1 MYCSLRVGFFF
12 SSRRRHT
19 RWTGDW
25 SSDVCSSDLHLDDS
39 RPHIT
44 DLFESYLAS
53 DEVRRADALY
63 ILGDLVEA
71 WIGDDDDAE
80 LPARIARATR
90 AVRESGVPVYFMP
103 GNRDFLLGPDYAE
116 RAGLTLLEDGVV
128 HDLYGRP
135 TLLMHGDTLCT
146 DDVAYQAVRRQ
157 VRTPEWKANILAMPL
172 EARRAFAAKARADSK
187 AHTGST
193 MESIMDV
200 NAEAVAAALRGAG
213 VTRLIHGHTHR
224 PAIHRLELDGKPAER
239 IVLGDWYEQGSVLV
253 VDGERVELRGLA
265 TG

>member
-1 MYCSLRVGFFF
+1 MASLFIA
-12 SSRRRHT
+12 
-19 RWTGDW
+19 
-25 SSDVCSSDLHLDDS
+25 DLHLDDS

-44 DLFESYLAS
+44 DLFERYLAG
-53 DEVRRADALY
+53 DEVRGADALY

-90 AVRESGVPVYFMP
+90 AVRAAGVPVYFMP
-103 GNRDFLLGPDYAE
+103 GNRDFLLGQDYAA
-116 RAGLTLLEDGVV
+116 RARLTLLEDGVV
-128 HDLYGRP
+128 HELYGQP

-172 EARRAFAAKARADSK
+172 QARRAFAAKARADSR

-200 NAEAVAAALRGAG
+200 NAEAVARAMREAG

-224 PAIHRLELDGKPAER
+224 PAIHDFALDDRPAQR
-239 IVLGDWYEQGSVLV
+239 IVLGDWYEQGSVL
-253 VDGERVELRGLA
+253 RVEPDRLELRGLPP
-265 TG
+265 G

>member
-1 MYCSLRVGFFF
+1 MASLFIA
-12 SSRRRHT
+12 
-19 RWTGDW
+19 
-25 SSDVCSSDLHLDDS
+25 DLHLDDS
-39 RPHIT
+39 RPRIT
-44 DLFESYLAS
+44 ELFERYLAG
-53 DEVRRADALY
+53 DEVRQADALY

-90 AVRESGVPVYFMP
+90 AVREAGVPVYFMA
-103 GNRDFLLGPDYAE
+103 GNRDFLLGEDYAR
-116 RAGLTLLEDGVV
+116 RAGFELLQDGIV

-135 TLLMHGDTLCT
+135 TLLMHGDVLCT
-146 DDVAYQAVRRQ
+146 DDLAYQAVRRQ
-157 VRTPEWKANILAMPL
+157 VRTPEWKAQILAMPL

-200 NAEAVAAALRGAG
+200 NADAVAGAMRKAG

-224 PAIHRLELDGKPAER
+224 PAIHDFALDGKPAQR
-239 IVLGDWYEQGSVLV
+239 IVLGDWYEQGSVL
-253 VDGERVELRGLA
+253 RVTPGGAGLRGLEA
-265 TG
+265 TP